1 MIPSAGDGIV
11 GRTPKHCCQFI
22 TERWSAVSRILPR
35 VGYVVRRRQKLQ
47 EASARTYLG
56 GMRILAISGSLRSTS
71 SNTALLRAAQILAPP
86 GVDIM
91 LYPNLGT
98 LPHFNPDLDGE
109 TPPQSVLEW
118 RAEVGLA
125 DGLLISSPEYAHGV
139 PGCLKNAL
147 DWLVASV
154 EFPGKAVALL
164 DTSSRATHARAQLT
178 EILTTMSARLIPEA
192 SVTIALPFQ
201 TADGAAFA
209 NNREFSRTLSS
220 ALCTFAAACSAGA
233 RYP

>member
-1 MIPSAGDGIV
+1 
-11 GRTPKHCCQFI
+11 
-22 TERWSAVSRILPR
+22 
-35 VGYVVRRRQKLQ
+35 
-47 EASARTYLG
+47 
-56 GMRILAISGSLRSTS
+56 MRILAISGSLRSTS

-91 LYPNLGT
+91 LYANLGV

-109 TPPQSVLEW
+109 TPPQSVLEL
-118 RAEVGLA
+118 RAEVGFA

-147 DWLVASV
+147 DWLAASV

-178 EILTTMSARLIPEA
+178 EILTTMSARLVPEA
-192 SVTIALPFQ
+192 SVTIALPLATIRPLPKNMATSASSKSMPRPAS
-201 TADGAAFA
+201 TAS
-209 NNREFSRTLSS
+209 SRSHQIQKCLTH
-220 ALCTFAAACSAGA
+220 
-233 RYP
+233 

>member
-1 MIPSAGDGIV
+1 MIRSAGNGIV
-11 GRTPKHCCQFI
+11 GRPKHCRQFI
-22 TERWSAVSRILPR
+22 TERGSAVSQINRNAARTICDDLRSQPAFSRDVQRSNSLPR
-35 VGYVVRRRQKLQ
+35 VGYAGRRREKLQ
-47 EASARTYLG
+47 EASARTYLV

-71 SNTALLRAAQILAPP
+71 SNTAVLRAAQILAPP

-91 LYPNLGT
+91 LYPNLGA
-98 LPHFNPDLDGE
+98 LPHFNPDLDGD
-109 TPPQSVLEW
+109 TPPQSVLEL

-201 TADGAAFA
+201 TADGAA
-209 NNREFSRTLSS
+209 
-220 ALCTFAAACSAGA
+220 
-233 RYP
+233 

>member
-35 VGYVVRRRQKLQ
+35 VGYVVRRREKLQ

-139 PGCLKNAL
+139 PGMSEERSRL
-147 DWLVASV
+147 AS
-154 EFPGKAVALL
+154 
-164 DTSSRATHARAQLT
+164 RQR
-178 EILTTMSARLIPEA
+178 
-192 SVTIALPFQ
+192 
-201 TADGAAFA
+201 
-209 NNREFSRTLSS
+209 
-220 ALCTFAAACSAGA
+220 
-233 RYP
+233 